1 MKRWLD
7 DVDDNDNGGGKPEM
21 QVMKTSCW
29 LAWIIEIK
37 LGKLQNH
44 NPIVY
49 RVWAPLVLVFHF
61 RPSFYSNVIQCYIDI
76 VSSESIPHV

>member
-7 DVDDNDNGGGKPEM
+7 DVNDNDNSGGKPEM

-37 LGKLQNH
+37 LGK
-44 NPIVY
+44 ITK
-49 RVWAPLVLVFHF
+49 
-61 RPSFYSNVIQCYIDI
+61 S
-76 VSSESIPHV
+76 